1 MTQTQLSQDFS
12 LGVRSHCRSRL
23 PPRITLKA
31 AMKSHHGFF
40 FLFFFLL
47 PTKKHLVYKG
57 FSLLIYQHKMNQ
69 HII

>member
-40 FLFFFLL
+40 FLFSAAN
-47 PTKKHLVYKG
+47 KKTFGLQR
-57 FSLLIYQHKMNQ
+57 F
-69 HII
+69 

>member
-40 FLFFFLL
+40 FCSVL